1 MLKFRRQ
8 RNSVISLNRLSTLF
22 SMSSVLLTECLLLFE
37 PGPVGCIKQL
47 QHRHKLQRNHFSH
60 NKGISIHGLKLAAWK
75 MTAIYNCQVNVDVH
89 VNFPSW
95 KTTCL
100 LLGDRNMWEISDEQL
115 YKQLTER
122 SLIQKR
128 KKNCAVVSLII
139 ISSGFLLLRK
149 AEGEERTDLADIIS
163 ELVGKSVHE
172 KILPGEMS
180 PACEC

>member
-1 MLKFRRQ
+1 MSDSSEGNKEHGFESELLSFSILGMILRPHMLKFRRQ

-100 LLGDRNMWEISDEQL
+100 LLGDRNM
-115 YKQLTER
+115 
-122 SLIQKR
+122 
-128 KKNCAVVSLII
+128 
-139 ISSGFLLLRK
+139 
-149 AEGEERTDLADIIS
+149 
-163 ELVGKSVHE
+163 
-172 KILPGEMS
+172 
-180 PACEC
+180 